1 MELLIEILKAIVL
14 GIVQGITEWLPI
26 SSTGHMILVDEFLHL
41 AGDKQFVDL
50 FLVVVQFGSILAVV
64 LLYFNRLN
72 PFSRRKS
79 ISERKETWD
88 LWIKILIACV
98 PAGVIGVLF
107 NDKIK
112 ELFFNPVVIS
122 ITLIVYG
129 VGFIVIERRKAHPE
143 VTKLDQITPM
153 KAALVGVFQ
162 VLALIPGT
170 SRSGATIMGSTLL
183 GLDRKPASE
192 FSFFLAIPVMFGA
205 SLLDLVRYEGTLVF
219 ANIIVLLVGMITAFI
234 VSVFAIKMLLS
245 YIRKHSFEVFGYYRI
260 VLGLLVFIYFV
271 IIPIFIK

>member
-1 MELLIEILKAIVL
+1 MELLIEILKAVIL

-26 SSTGHMILVDEFLHL
+26 SSTGHMILVDEFLQL
-41 AGDKQFVDL
+41 AGEEAFVEL

-64 LLYFNRLN
+64 LMYFNRLN
-72 PFSRRKS
+72 PFSSKKS
-79 ISERKETWD
+79 ISERKETID

-107 NDKIK
+107 NDLIK
-112 ELFFNPVVIS
+112 KWFFNPVVIS
-122 ITLIVYG
+122 ITLIIYG
-129 VGFIVIERRKAHPE
+129 IGFIVIEKQKKHPE
-143 VTKLDQITPM
+143 VTRLNEITSVKALQI
-153 KAALVGVFQ
+153 GVFQ
-162 VLALIPGT
+162 MLALIPGT

-183 GLDRKPASE
+183 GLSRKTASE

-219 ANIIVLLVGMITAFI
+219 SNIIVLLVGMVVAFV
-234 VSVFAIKMLLS
+234 VSVVAIKMLLS

-260 VLGLLVFIYFV
+260 ILGIIVFIYFV
-271 IIPIFIK
+271 VFPLFG